1 MKVVALPKTLE
12 NFEKV
17 FIPTNGSF
25 GEFETTDTVDVAVK
39 TVPFADEVRKNI
51 LREYEALK
59 AASGCLYAVKF
70 IGAVF
75 TSTAYFF
82 IEAMNID
89 AFNYYQ
95 QVKRSKQMVKEEEV
109 HCIAF
114 SLICA
119 LKFLCDKNIM
129 HRDVKPS
136 NIMLHSEGTAKLTDF
151 SISRTLDRG
160 LSNYTEVASKS
171 YLPPERCR
179 MHYELRN
186 MKPPQNIEYDFKSDV
201 WCFGV
206 TLIEIA
212 QMGHPY
218 EDNSN
223 GAVLEGSRSDRNFDE
238 QLYRKLNEQGPELKG
253 TMWSSKLRK
262 LVQDCVL
269 PEPNRRPNYDSLLE
283 YEFVKSGIDYSV
295 HISSVPFSC
304 PEISQNIENFK
315 RLNELSISNLT

>member
-1 MKVVALPKTLE
+1 MKVVSLPKTLE
-12 NFEKV
+12 EFEKV

-25 GEFETTDTVDVAVK
+25 GDDVTTDTIDVAVK
-39 TVPFADEVRKNI
+39 TVPFSDDGRKNI

-59 AASGCLYAVKF
+59 KAAGCLYTVKF

-89 AFNYYQ
+89 AFKYYQ
-95 QVKRSKQMVKEEEV
+95 HVKRSKKLVSEDEV
-109 HCIAF
+109 RCISF
-114 SLICA
+114 SLVCA

-136 NIMLHSEGTAKLTDF
+136 NVMLHSEGTVKLTDF

-179 MHYELRN
+179 LHYELRN
-186 MKPPQNIEYDFKSDV
+186 EKPPQNIEYDFKSDI

-218 EDNSN
+218 EDDPNQSAMT
-223 GAVLEGSRSDRNFDE
+223 GPGPQTDQRNFDE

-253 TMWSSKLRK
+253 TIWSDELRT
-262 LVQDCVL
+262 LVNDCVL
-269 PEPNRRPNYDSLLE
+269 PQPNERPDYRHLLQ
-283 YEFVKSGIDYSV
+283 YPFLNQGIDHSV
-295 HISSVPFSC
+295 HISSVTYKC
-304 PEISQNIENFK
+304 RKISQNIENINKLQSFD
-315 RLNELSISNLT
+315 L